1 MLMINCKNTGLTQIA
16 QQFESNQCLA
26 LAYCYF
32 HVPKLARSTEAMS
45 FLPEVA
51 DDLVAQR
58 RCAVS
63 EGTVVSLQN

>member
-1 MLMINCKNTGLTQIA
+1 MEAAK
-16 QQFESNQCLA
+16 SPA
-26 LAYCYF
+26 LNKYYRNF
-32 HVPKLARSTEAMS
+32 HVPKLARRAEAVS

-63 EGTVVSLQN
+63 EGTVVSLQCK